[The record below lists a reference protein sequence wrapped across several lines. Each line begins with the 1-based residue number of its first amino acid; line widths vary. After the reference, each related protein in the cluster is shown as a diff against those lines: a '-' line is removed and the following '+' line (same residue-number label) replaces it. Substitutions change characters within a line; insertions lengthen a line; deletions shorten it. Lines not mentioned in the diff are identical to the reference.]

1 MTVKHT
7 GLTALTSVLVL
18 ASGAAGA
25 QQLSIL
31 IDNNPDTIAITEALT
46 AAYSAKN
53 PGVSFDIETRPG
65 GGEGENVV
73 KTRLATGEMGD
84 MFSYNAGALLQ
95 ALRPARTLEPIND
108 IPNFGAIFDSYI
120 STVSDPDG
128 NVYGVPHKAAMGGG
142 ILYHVPTYER
152 LGLEIPLTWEAFM
165 ENNAVIAADGQV
177 APIAQTYR
185 NPWTSQLF
193 ILADYYNVQ
202 MQEPDFADRYTANE
216 AKYAT
221 TPAAMRGFELL
232 QQAYEAGYFNA
243 DFGAATYNDGLRMV
257 ALGEAA
263 HYPMLTFAIAAIQQN
278 HPDEQDDVGFF
289 AQPGD
294 SADANGLTVWM
305 PNGYFISKD
314 SAHIDIAKDFVNFIA
329 TPEACDVITESVG
342 AGGPYLI
349 EGCTLP
355 DDVPTAVAGMLP
367 YFEQAGRTAP
377 ALEFLSPIKGPA
389 LEQLTVEVGSGI
401 RDAQS
406 AAALYDGDVAKQA
419 RQLGL
424 PNW

>member
-1 MTVKHT
+1 MTMKYS
-7 GLTALTSVLVL
+7 GRAALTSMLVL
-18 ASGAAGA
+18 AAGAAGA

-31 IDNNPDTIAITEALT
+31 IDNNPDTIAITDALT

-53 PGVSFDIETRPG
+53 PGVTFDIETRPG

-95 ALRPARTLEPIND
+95 ALRPARTLVPVND
-108 IPNFGAIFDSYI
+108 IPNFGAIIDSYLP
-120 STVSDPDG
+120 TVSDTDG

-152 LGLEIPLTWEAFM
+152 LGLEIPLTWDAFM
-165 ENNAVIAADGQV
+165 ENNAVIAADGQA

-185 NPWTSQLF
+185 NPWTAQLF
-193 ILADYYNVQ
+193 ILADFYNVQ
-202 MQEPDFADRYTANE
+202 IQEPDFAASYTRNE

-221 TPAAMRGFELL
+221 TPAAMQGFTRL
-232 QQAYEAGYFNA
+232 QEAYESGYFNA

-257 ALGEAA
+257 AMGEAA

-278 HPDEQDDVGFF
+278 HPDEQNDVGFF
-289 AQPGD
+289 AQPGN
-294 SADANGLTVWM
+294 SADQNGLTVWM

-314 SAHIDIAKDFVNFIA
+314 SAHIDIAKDFVNFVA
-329 TPEACDVITESVG
+329 TPEACDVITGAVG

-355 DDVPTAVAGMLP
+355 DDVPTAVSGMLP
-367 YFEQAGRTAP
+367 YFQEAGRTGP
-377 ALEFLSPIKGPA
+377 ALEFLSPVKGPS
-389 LEQLTVEVGSGI
+389 LEQLAVEVGSGI

-406 AAALYDGDVAKQA
+406 AAGLYDNDVAKQA

-424 PNW
+424 ANW